1 MINCVPAVSTNG
13 SELMKQG
20 PRDILHGLSCLLVS
34 LSGGN
39 SRTLNLLQGKMAAS
53 AVPVL
58 SIPRLV
64 EIPDANLTSP
74 DSNGMNSANSP
85 QDFEYESPSSEWNPP
100 MHQSNKSS
108 DRTVSS
114 DIQHVPVD
122 RLEPSPI
129 STSPSMKYATI
140 KTSMTSRTFLV

>member
-1 MINCVPAVSTNG
+1 
-13 SELMKQG
+13 MKQG

-58 SIPRLV
+58 SIPRFV
-64 EIPDANLTSP
+64 EVPDASLTSP

-85 QDFEYESPSSEWNPP
+85 QDLEYESPSSEWNAP
-100 MHQSNKSS
+100 MHQSNESS
-108 DRTVSS
+108 DSTVSS
-114 DIQHVPVD
+114 DIQHVPPNA
-122 RLEPSPI
+122 LEPYSV
-129 STSPSMKYATI
+129 STPPGMKYTTI
-140 KTSMTSRTFLV
+140 RTPLTSWTFSV